1 MSFTIVTDSSSNLTD
16 QQIQEYG
23 VSIRSLSFF
32 VSGREYQSYVKGQ
45 HNDLKKFYDMMRQ
58 KETIT
63 TSLIRLSECRD
74 LFETILK
81 QGQDLLFIG
90 FSSALSGTY
99 QAAETVAGE
108 LREEYPDRKIY
119 TVDTLGASLGEGLL
133 VHHAVQHQK
142 AGESIQEVY
151 QWVLENR
158 LHLAHWFT
166 VDDLFFLKR
175 GGRVSATTALVGT
188 LLGIKPVMHMDNE
201 GRLIP
206 VGKVRGRRTSLDAL
220 FDRMKETAIH
230 PEQQTVFISH
240 GDCIEDAEYLASRIR
255 KELHVK
261 EILIHYVDPV
271 IGAHSGPGT
280 VALFFLASHR

>member
-23 VSIRSLSFF
+23 VSILSLSFF

-58 KETIT
+58 KEPIT

-74 LFETILK
+74 LFEEILK

-119 TVDTLGASLGEGLL
+119 TVDTLGALWEKGFWSITQYSIKKPEKALKKFTNGYWTIVCIWPTGLRWTTYFSL
-133 VHHAVQHQK
+133 
-142 AGESIQEVY
+142 
-151 QWVLENR
+151 
-158 LHLAHWFT
+158 
-166 VDDLFFLKR
+166 
-175 GGRVSATTALVGT
+175 
-188 LLGIKPVMHMDNE
+188 
-201 GRLIP
+201 
-206 VGKVRGRRTSLDAL
+206 
-220 FDRMKETAIH
+220 KE
-230 PEQQTVFISH
+230 E
-240 GDCIEDAEYLASRIR
+240 AEYPL
-255 KELHVK
+255 LP
-261 EILIHYVDPV
+261 L
-271 IGAHSGPGT
+271 
-280 VALFFLASHR
+280 